1 LISLFFSLS
10 SLSFSFLS
18 PPPHTPL
25 SPRTRAFF
33 SSILGLVRGRFL
45 PRARATAG
53 KRERVALST
62 FHTRF
67 GGKAESKRKREKLFD
82 LVAAH
87 LEEQAAARAAQQPRQ
102 APAALTLL
110 LRRRRHLSGRRG
122 AVSRRGLH
130 RVLRGHPWLLR
141 SVSLR
146 RDVVRRGASLG
157 EFGVVASRVASGGVG
172 CAGGGRV
179 ACFFGGGESRWR
191 RSRLRRRGRGEG
203 ATSEICATDN
213 VSSASSLSL
222 FLSLFI
228 PLGRTRRGL
237 RHRGD
242 QEAGDESERRRRR
255 GRKRH
260 VRSESI
266 AFKRA
271 RERNFF
277 YEVSSSRLAQSL
289 LHRYVRDVA
298 YPYEILLENLTDPR

>member
-1 LISLFFSLS
+1 MFFSLS

-45 PRARATAG
+45 PRARAG

-179 ACFFGGGESRWR
+179 ACFFFWERVVGGG
-191 RSRLRRRGRGEG
+191 RG
-203 ATSEICATDN
+203 
-213 VSSASSLSL
+213 
-222 FLSLFI
+222 
-228 PLGRTRRGL
+228 
-237 RHRGD
+237 
-242 QEAGDESERRRRR
+242 
-255 GRKRH
+255 
-260 VRSESI
+260 
-266 AFKRA
+266 
-271 RERNFF
+271 
-277 YEVSSSRLAQSL
+277 
-289 LHRYVRDVA
+289 
-298 YPYEILLENLTDPR
+298 